1 VGNTGEGYP
10 QVSYLAKEGG
20 IRKSMEKTVH
30 IVGKISKLL
39 DRFAQFALIILM
51 LLVVVNIVLRVVFGS
66 PILGTYEI
74 TGFLF
79 AIVISLA
86 IGYCSFQDGHI
97 KVDFLAERFPLKVQI
112 VAEIILK
119 LVAFGFFVIA
129 TWTLWN
135 YGFYLK
141 AVGEVS
147 PSAKIHFYYFVFVIA
162 AGFAIFCIDLLIK
175 LIMSIKDVPKKWSKG
190 YW

>member
-1 VGNTGEGYP
+1 MGNTGEGYP

-97 KVDFLAERFPLKVQI
+97 KVEFLAERFPLKLQI
-112 VAEIILK
+112 VTEIILK
-119 LVAFGFFVIA
+119 IAALVFFAIA
-129 TWTLWN
+129 TWAIWN
-135 YGFYLK
+135 YGIYLK
-141 AVGEVS
+141 MLVRFLLQQKFTFIILCLLS
-147 PSAKIHFYYFVFVIA
+147 PRGLLYFA
-162 AGFAIFCIDLLIK
+162 LI
-175 LIMSIKDVPKKWSKG
+175 
-190 YW
+190 Y